1 MVLVRLLWAIPCL
14 GSLSIFCATTVDISG
29 AAEASAGKA
38 ARGPVAVQSQGRSFE
53 ELMHEARTLLEK
65 SEPEKALKSFRQANT
80 LRNGVSPDCLLGE
93 AGAHLQLRQYTEM
106 IASCDEVLA
115 IAGSERSH
123 VALAH
128 GLRGLALMKLSDE
141 TNGSRLA
148 EAESELRLS
157 LEERP
162 SDDIVYTLGVLL
174 LKMNKDAEGI
184 EQLESYLDR
193 ESSGPV
199 AERARRLI
207 EDPRRARGARAA
219 RGGPSAPNGPSAHPF
234 SMTLSDGTSLSLDDL
249 KGKVVLLDFW
259 ATWCGPCRS
268 ALPSVRSLAER
279 HAGEPFT
286 VVAVSADSDEEAWR
300 RFLDQGK
307 DGWPQY
313 LDSDGTMRQAYGVNA
328 YPTYILIDPEGI
340 IRARIT
346 GWRPDVAREVD
357 KALEIQ
363 AKTAAR

>member
-1 MVLVRLLWAIPCL
+1 MVLVRLSWAILCL
-14 GSLSIFCATTVDISG
+14 GSLSILCVKTIDGSG
-29 AAEASAGKA
+29 AAQAASGAA
-38 ARGPVAVQSQGRSFE
+38 ARSSATVPSQSRSFE
-53 ELMHEARTLLEK
+53 ELMHEGRTLLEK
-65 SEPEKALKSFRQANT
+65 SEPEEALKAFRQANT
-80 LRNGVSPDCLLGE
+80 LQSGVSPDCLLGE
-93 AGAHLQLRQYTEM
+93 AGAYLQLRQYKEM
-106 IASCDEVLA
+106 IASCNAVLA
-115 IAGSERSH
+115 MAGAERSH

-128 GLRGLALMKLSDE
+128 GLKGVALMKLPGGTS
-141 TNGSRLA
+141 GSHLA
-148 EAESELRLS
+148 EAEGELRQS

-162 SDDIVYTLGVLL
+162 SDDISYTLGVLL
-174 LKMNKDAEGI
+174 LKMNRDAEGI
-184 EQLESYLDR
+184 EQLENYLDR

-207 EDPRRARGARAA
+207 EDPRRARGAR
-219 RGGPSAPNGPSAHPF
+219 GGLSAPNGPSAHPF
-234 SMTLSDGTSLSLDDL
+234 AMTLSDGTSLSLDEL

-268 ALPSVRSLAER
+268 ALPLVRSLAER
-279 HAGEPFT
+279 LAGEPFT

-307 DGWPQY
+307 ESWPQY
-313 LDSDGTMRQAYGVNA
+313 LDTDGKMRQAYGVTA
-328 YPTYILIDPEGI
+328 YPTYIVIDPEGI

-363 AKTAAR
+363 KSAAH